1 MARISPRSGSR
12 PRSDVSIAARVPCP
26 GIVLE
31 RNANWADTSGLMT
44 TSSGP
49 IGETSTQTGAP
60 SRRRVLTLT
69 CGAHALH
76 DGYTDA
82 LYILLPI
89 WQAEFALSYAAVGLL
104 RGLYSGVMALFQIAA
119 ADLAA
124 RLGAPWRVLA
134 LGTAIAGAGYG
145 LAGLSLGLPLL
156 AAGLILGGIG
166 SSTQHPIG
174 SALVAEAFHG
184 NAARPA
190 LGAYNF
196 AGDIGKMAFPAAA
209 SLLLTFMSWRHTAFA
224 LAAAGFIAAAL
235 ILLLASRMREIALLP
250 AAEADT
256 PAGVAPPLWQRSF
269 ITLLAIGIVDS
280 ATRMGFMTF
289 LPFLLAAKG
298 ASLPVGG
305 LALSLVFAGGACGK
319 LACGFLGARLGV
331 ARTITVTKAATAL
344 LVLAALALPLVGVLI
359 LLPLIGVV
367 LNGTSSVTYGSV
379 PDCCAREAQGRAFGV
394 FYTATIGAGAAAP
407 ILFGL
412 ISDKTGLNQ
421 MMILLAAVALI
432 TLPLAWY
439 LPASILRKT

>member
-1 MARISPRSGSR
+1 MTTHSGS
-12 PRSDVSIAARVPCP
+12 
-26 GIVLE
+26 
-31 RNANWADTSGLMT
+31 
-44 TSSGP
+44 
-49 IGETSTQTGAP
+49 IGETAAP

-82 LYILLPI
+82 LYVLLPI

-174 SALVAEAFHG
+174 SALVADAFPG
-184 NAARPA
+184 NDARPA

-209 SLLLTFMSWRHTAFA
+209 SLLLTFISWRHTAFA
-224 LAAAGFIAAAL
+224 LAAAGIAAAAL
-235 ILLLASRMREIALLP
+235 ILLLASRIREIALP
-250 AAEADT
+250 PAEADT
-256 PAGVAPPLWQRSF
+256 PAGPVLSLWQRSF

-289 LPFLLAAKG
+289 LPFLLVAKG

-344 LVLAALALPLVGVLI
+344 LVLAALALPLSGVLM
-359 LLPLIGVV
+359 LLPLIGVM

-379 PDCCAREAQGRAFGV
+379 PDCCTREAQGRAFGV

-412 ISDKTGLNQ
+412 ISDKTGLFQ
-421 MMILLAAVALI
+421 MMMLLAALALV

-439 LPASILRKT
+439 LPASMLRKT

>member
-1 MARISPRSGSR
+1 MTIDSAP
-12 PRSDVSIAARVPCP
+12 
-26 GIVLE
+26 
-31 RNANWADTSGLMT
+31 NA
-44 TSSGP
+44 
-49 IGETSTQTGAP
+49 ETSTTTAAA

-76 DGYTDA
+76 DGYTDV
-82 LYILLPI
+82 LYILLPL
-89 WQAEFALSYAAVGLL
+89 WQVEFGLSYAAVGLL
-104 RGLYSGVMALFQIAA
+104 RGLYSGVMALFQISA
-119 ADLAA
+119 ADLAT
-124 RLGAPWRVLA
+124 RLGAPWLVLA
-134 LGTAIAGAGYG
+134 AGTAIAGAGYG

-174 SALVAEAFHG
+174 SALVADAFPG

-190 LGAYNF
+190 LGTYNF
-196 AGDIGKMAFPAAA
+196 AGDLGKMAFPAAA
-209 SLLLTFMSWRHTAFA
+209 SLLLTYISWRHTAFA
-224 LAAAGFIAAAL
+224 LTAAGLIGAAL
-235 ILLLASRMREIALLP
+235 ILFMTLHERQPASIE
-250 AAEADT
+250 AEVNA
-256 PAGVAPPLWQRSF
+256 PAGPVPSFWQRSF

-331 ARTITVTKAATAL
+331 ARTITVTKAATAV
-344 LVLAALALPLVGVLI
+344 LVLAVLALPLLGVLI
-359 LLPLIGVV
+359 VLPLIGVM

-394 FYTATIGAGAAAP
+394 FYTATIGAGAVAP
-407 ILFGL
+407 VLFGL
-412 ISDKTGLNQ
+412 ISDKAGLFQ
-421 MMILLAAVALI
+421 MMGLLAAVALL
-432 TLPLAWY
+432 TLPLAWH
-439 LPASILRKT
+439 LPDSELRK